1 MADNIRTIKTSFNT
15 LSNSTTTRNTHTYL
29 PNTALTKEYYST
41 GALNLISD
49 TAESVSLL
57 AGTANVLPE
66 YLLLGTDVTTNGL
79 KEDYENLS
87 EQLRN
92 QTNSYLTSKVN
103 RIKSLW
109 NKKVD
114 VTVESLL
121 GEVSAYAMDMDN
133 LGSNLVKKLTS
144 IAGTMTGTNL
154 KNADSLGDVVS
165 ALGSDYFT
173 ALTADGSLNE
183 TINNLN
189 SVKTVASTLSS
200 AVQIYN
206 TITQLKKI
214 YEGLSNT
221 LSIASNFALSF
232 WSGGATA
239 VESVNTIAEVAQINI
254 SKLRTMVLYTV
265 KKFLFPMKIKVPALL
280 VGDLDSI
287 NVRQAMLTDSDSLYN
302 RLFNKDYYDTVQ
314 YTEQWANAIEKA
326 VSAVKQASNDVQV
339 TEDNYEKLFKNVMT
353 DSYMNEITAMS
364 RKTAGIQDFPTDAIQ
379 KSQDDN
385 SSTKTESAWQA
396 LWGDKSKLTPITSV
410 ESLVKVSA
418 TLYEA
423 EE

>member
-1 MADNIRTIKTSFNT
+1 MADNIRTIKNSFNT

-66 YLLLGTDVTTNGL
+66 YILSGTDVSTNGL
-79 KEDYENLS
+79 KEDIENLS
-87 EQLRN
+87 EQVQN
-92 QTNSYLTSKVN
+92 QTNSYITSKVN

-121 GEVSAYAMDMDN
+121 GEVSAYAMDMDS

-154 KNADSLGDVVS
+154 KNADGVGDVVS
-165 ALGSDYFT
+165 ALGTDYFN

-189 SVKTVASTLSS
+189 SVKTIASTLSS
-200 AVQIYN
+200 AVQVYK

-265 KKFLFPMKIKVPALL
+265 KKFLFPMKIKVPALF

-287 NVRQAMLTDSDSLYN
+287 NVRQAMLTDSNSIYN
-302 RLFNKDYYDTVQ
+302 RLFDQDYYDTVQ
-314 YTEQWANAIEKA
+314 YTEEWANAIQKA
-326 VSAVKQASNDVQV
+326 VSAVKQASKDVQV
-339 TEDNYEKLFKNVMT
+339 TEENYEKLFKNVMT
-353 DSYMNEITAMS
+353 DSYMSEITAMS

-379 KSQDDN
+379 KSQDDY